1 MSHIKH
7 IERNYSWYTLSHSH
21 SKSKFIMSTFTRS
34 EHSSD
39 NQPYNQYQAFS
50 VLVVDDEVG
59 MQAIL
64 RKALGKFFGKVEC
77 AGSVEDAEVI
87 RSREHFDLIV
97 LDINLPGRSG
107 IEWEE
112 AFNDPDKPSD
122 VIFMTGY
129 ADLDMTISALKLGA
143 SDFILKPFNLEQ
155 MIQAVLGCMDKRLE
169 QRMQYALKRDVSRHI
184 TTEIIGSSDK
194 TKQLKQLITQFAP
207 SRASV
212 LIEGESGTGK
222 ELVARGVHEAS
233 KRTGPFVPINCG
245 AIAPELL
252 ESELFGHTSGAFTGA
267 KKSREGL
274 FRVAHGG
281 TLFLDEIGEMPLPMQ
296 AALLRVL
303 EQRTIRPVGSEREI
317 SVDVRV
323 VAATNRNLQEEVDK
337 GTFRRDLYYRLN
349 VLKIDVATLKERLAD
364 LIELVPHFTRMLSSE
379 LGMPEPK
386 WAHEDILAMNEYAWP
401 GNIRELK
408 NLMERCILLG
418 KPPAHYWR
426 ELSGEVTPTHVSVT
440 VSHGAELPNMDT
452 GDAEEGYPNSWTL
465 KEVEKAHIQ
474 QLVDHHDGN
483 KSAAARDLGVA
494 RKTLERKYKEWYI
507 EGSEYANS

>member
-1 MSHIKH
+1 MSLQHQKAP
-7 IERNYSWYTLSHSH
+7 HSI
-21 SKSKFIMSTFTRS
+21 SNSQNFA
-34 EHSSD
+34 
-39 NQPYNQYQAFS
+39 QYQAFS

-59 MQAIL
+59 MQTIL
-64 RKALGKFFGKVEC
+64 KKALGKFFGRVES
-77 AGSVEDAEVI
+77 AGSVEEAEEL
-87 RSREHFDLIV
+87 RCKEHFDLIV

-112 AFNDPDKPSD
+112 AFNDSDKRAD

-129 ADLDMTISALKLGA
+129 ADLEMTISALKLGA

-155 MIQAVLGCMDKRLE
+155 MIQAVLRCMDKRLE

-212 LIEGESGTGK
+212 LIEGDSGTGK

-233 KRTGPFVPINCG
+233 KRSGPFVPINCG

-267 KKSREGL
+267 KKNREGL
-274 FRVAHGG
+274 FRVASGG
-281 TLFLDEIGEMPLPMQ
+281 TLFLDEIGEMPLAMQ

-303 EQRTIRPVGSEREI
+303 EQRTIRPVGSEKEI

-323 VAATNRNLQEEVDK
+323 VAATNRNLQEEVAQ
-337 GTFRRDLYYRLN
+337 GNFRRDLFYRLN
-349 VLKIDVATLKERLAD
+349 VLKIDVSPLKERTSD
-364 LIELVPHFTRMLSSE
+364 LLELVPYFTRMLAAE
-379 LGMPEPK
+379 LAMPEPN
-386 WAHEDILAMNEYAWP
+386 WAHEDILAMNEYDWP

-408 NLMERCILLG
+408 NLIERCILLG

-426 ELSGEVTPTHVSVT
+426 ELNGESTPTHVSVT
-440 VSHGAELPNMDT
+440 VSHGAELPNMTNQDC
-452 GDAEEGYPNSWTL
+452 AEGYPNNWTL
-465 KEVEKAHIQ
+465 KEVEKAHIE
-474 QLVDHHDGN
+474 QLVSHHDGN
-483 KSAAARDLGVA
+483 KSAAARELGVA
-494 RKTLERKYKEWYI
+494 RKTLERKYKEWYL
-507 EGSEYANS
+507 EGSEYAD

>member
-1 MSHIKH
+1 MSSPSSSAP
-7 IERNYSWYTLSHSH
+7 NLNPNTL
-21 SKSKFIMSTFTRS
+21 T
-34 EHSSD
+34 
-39 NQPYNQYQAFS
+39 QYQAFS
-50 VLVVDDEVG
+50 VLVVDDEMG

-64 RKALGKFFGKVEC
+64 KKALGKCFGKVSS
-77 AGSVEDAEVI
+77 AGSVEEAEI
-87 RSREHFDLIV
+87 LRSSEHFDLIV

-112 AFNDPDKPSD
+112 AFNDNDKRAD

-129 ADLDMTISALKLGA
+129 ADLEMTISALKLGA

-155 MIQAVLGCMDKRLE
+155 MIQAVLRCMDKRLD

-184 TTEIIGSSDK
+184 KTELIGNSDK
-194 TKQLKQLITQFAP
+194 TKQLKLLISQFAP

-233 KRTGPFVPINCG
+233 KRSGPFVPINCG

-267 KKSREGL
+267 KKNREGL
-274 FRVAHGG
+274 FRVASGG

-303 EQRTIRPVGSEREI
+303 EQRTIRPVGSEKEI
-317 SVDVRV
+317 AVDVRV

-337 GTFRRDLYYRLN
+337 GHFRRDLFYRLN
-349 VLKIDVATLKERLAD
+349 VLKIDVVPLRERPSD
-364 LIELVPHFTRMLSSE
+364 LIELVPYFTRLLSSE
-379 LGMPEPK
+379 LGMPVPN
-386 WAHEDILAMNEYAWP
+386 WAHEDILAMNEYEWP

-408 NLMERCILLG
+408 NLVERCILLD

-426 ELSGEVTPTHVSVT
+426 EVNGDPAPTSISVT
-440 VSHGAELPNMDT
+440 VSHGAEIPNLNNV
-452 GDAEEGYPNSWTL
+452 DAAEGYPNTWTL
-465 KEVEKAHIQ
+465 KEVEKSHIE
-474 QLVDHHDGN
+474 QLVSFHDGN

-494 RKTLERKYKEWYI
+494 RKTLERKYKEWNT
-507 EGSEYANS
+507 EGSEYAD

>member
-1 MSHIKH
+1 MSLLEKRLIG
-7 IERNYSWYTLSHSH
+7 TLCPNFPHRLI
-21 SKSKFIMSTFTRS
+21 IMSLP
-34 EHSSD
+34 SSSAS
-39 NQPYNQYQAFS
+39 NLNPNTLTQYQAFS
-50 VLVVDDEVG
+50 VLVVDDELG

-64 RKALGKFFGKVEC
+64 KKALGKFFGKVSS
-77 AGSVEDAEVI
+77 AGSVEEAETL
-87 RSREHFDLIV
+87 RSSEHFDLIV

-112 AFNDPDKPSD
+112 AFNDSDKRAD

-129 ADLDMTISALKLGA
+129 ADLEMTISALKLGA

-155 MIQAVLGCMDKRLE
+155 MIQAVLRCMDKRLD
-169 QRMQYALKRDVSRHI
+169 QRMQNALKRDVSRHI
-184 TTEIIGSSDK
+184 KTELIGNSDK
-194 TKQLKQLITQFAP
+194 TKQLKLLISQFAP

-267 KKSREGL
+267 KKNREGL
-274 FRVAHGG
+274 FRVASGG

-303 EQRTIRPVGSEREI
+303 EQRTIRPVGSEKEI
-317 SVDVRV
+317 AVDVRV

-337 GTFRRDLYYRLN
+337 GHFRRDLFYRLN
-349 VLKIDVATLKERLAD
+349 VLKIDVVPLRERPSD
-364 LIELVPHFTRMLSSE
+364 LIELVPYFTRLLSNE
-379 LGMPEPK
+379 LGMPVPN
-386 WAHEDILAMNEYAWP
+386 WAHEDILAMNEYEWP

-408 NLMERCILLG
+408 NLVERCILLD

-426 ELSGEVTPTHVSVT
+426 EINGDPVPASISVT
-440 VSHGAELPNMDT
+440 VSHGAEIPNLNNA
-452 GDAEEGYPNSWTL
+452 DAAEGYPNTWTL
-465 KEVEKAHIQ
+465 KEVEKSHIE
-474 QLVDHHDGN
+474 QLVSFHDGN

-494 RKTLERKYKEWYI
+494 RKTLERKYKDWNT
-507 EGSEYANS
+507 EGSEYAD

>member
-1 MSHIKH
+1 MSLPSS
-7 IERNYSWYTLSHSH
+7 NASNLNPNTL
-21 SKSKFIMSTFTRS
+21 T
-34 EHSSD
+34 
-39 NQPYNQYQAFS
+39 QYQAFS
-50 VLVVDDEVG
+50 VLVVDDEIG

-64 RKALGKFFGKVEC
+64 KKALGQYFGKVSS
-77 AGSVEDAEVI
+77 AGSVEEAETL
-87 RSREHFDLIV
+87 RCNEHFDLIV

-112 AFNDPDKPSD
+112 AFNDSDRKAD

-129 ADLDMTISALKLGA
+129 ADLEMTISALKLGA

-155 MIQAVLGCMDKRLE
+155 MIQAVLRCMDKRLD

-184 TTEIIGSSDK
+184 KTEIIGSSDK
-194 TKQLKQLITQFAP
+194 TKQLKLLISQFAP

-212 LIEGESGTGK
+212 LVEGESGTGK

-274 FRVAHGG
+274 FRVANGG

-303 EQRTIRPVGSEREI
+303 EQRTIRPIGSEKEI

-323 VAATNRNLQEEVDK
+323 VAATNRNLQEEVEK
-337 GTFRRDLYYRLN
+337 GHFRRDLFYRLN
-349 VLKIDVATLKERLAD
+349 VLKIDVTPLRERPSD
-364 LIELVPHFTRMLSSE
+364 LIELVPYFTRLLSSE
-379 LGMPEPK
+379 LGMPIPN
-386 WAHEDILAMNEYAWP
+386 WAHEDILAMNEYEWP

-408 NLMERCILLG
+408 NLVERCILLD

-426 ELSGEVTPTHVSVT
+426 EINGDPAPASISVT
-440 VSHGAELPNMDT
+440 VSHGAEVPNLNT
-452 GDAEEGYPNSWTL
+452 TDAAEGYPNTWTL
-465 KEVEKAHIQ
+465 KEVEKAHIE
-474 QLVDHHDGN
+474 QLVSFHDGN

-494 RKTLERKYKEWYI
+494 RKTLERKYKDWNT
-507 EGSEYANS
+507 EGSEYAD